1 MDVQHFERLLA
12 RYERL
17 AGLAPR
23 LKWLEK
29 ECDHLRRTLATAQ
42 EGNRRRDRDM
52 EKAEAKIAEWSE
64 YASTLRGAIN
74 AIDPHAIKRKKIV
87 LPEWPKPLETEFP
100 F

>member
-1 MDVQHFERLLA
+1 MDVQHFERLLM

-23 LKWLEK
+23 LKYLEK
-29 ECDHLRRTLATAQ
+29 ECDHLRSTLSTAQ

-52 EKAEAKIAEWSE
+52 DAAIEKIKEWTA
-64 YASTLRGAIN
+64 YADYCRGLLT
-74 AIDPHAIKRKKIV
+74 KKNRQATFV
-87 LPEWPKPLETEFP
+87 GRPKPLETEIP

>member
-1 MDVQHFERLLA
+1 MDVQHFERLLS

-52 EKAEAKIAEWSE
+52 EAAEKKIEEWMA
-64 YASTLRGAIN
+64 YADHLRGLLT
-74 AIDPHAIKRKKIV
+74 KKQQQ
-87 LPEWPKPLETEFP
+87 LTKGQRPKPLETEIP